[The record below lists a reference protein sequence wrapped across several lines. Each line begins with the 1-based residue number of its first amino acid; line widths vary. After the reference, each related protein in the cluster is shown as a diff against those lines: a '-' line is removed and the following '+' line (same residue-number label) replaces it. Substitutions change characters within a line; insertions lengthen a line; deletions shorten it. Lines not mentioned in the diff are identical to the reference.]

1 MAVSVFYLRMNT
13 LDKKEIK
20 RQLDEMLDAGR
31 SKNETF
37 KAFSG
42 GAVKDRVLAYW
53 IGSRIDP
60 QLRRQHA
67 RKVTILI
74 VLTCIQALLGALVG
88 FFMGLD
94 IGVGFALVFTL
105 IAAGIPLLF
114 AWGFYKYSAQ
124 AYTIYVILTLS
135 QISRLFK
142 GYSED
147 PVSTLIGAGLTLAT
161 VFFVAWLKTK
171 LFPDLGFIGSKKI
184 KGQFVFSN

>member
-1 MAVSVFYLRMNT
+1 MKT
-13 LDKKEIK
+13 LDKKQTK

-31 SKNETF
+31 SKTETF
-37 KAFSG
+37 KALSG

-60 QLRRQHA
+60 ALRRQHA

-74 VLTCIQALLGALVG
+74 VLFGIQALIGAL
-88 FFMGLD
+88 
-94 IGVGFALVFTL
+94 IGFALGWNSSLGLALVLTL
-105 IAAGIPLLF
+105 IGGAIPLLF

-124 AYTIYVILTLS
+124 TYTVFVILSLS
-135 QISRLFK
+135 QFSRLFK
-142 GYSED
+142 DYAED
-147 PVSTLIGAGLTLAT
+147 PVATLVSAGLTLAL
-161 VFFVAWLKTK
+161 VFYVAWLKTK